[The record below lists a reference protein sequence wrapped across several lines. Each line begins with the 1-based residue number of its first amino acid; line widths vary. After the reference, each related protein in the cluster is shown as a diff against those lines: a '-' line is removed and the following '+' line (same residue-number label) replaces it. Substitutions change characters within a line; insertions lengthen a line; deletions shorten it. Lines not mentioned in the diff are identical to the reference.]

1 VKVIVLKYLLRKGFT
16 GMALWPFVLVRSN
29 SQKADPIFLNHEKIH
44 LRQQIEMLLL
54 PFFLWYILEYLIRLI
69 QYRNRNI
76 AYRNIS
82 FEREA
87 YANEKDLQFLNRRSF
102 WNFLKYL

>member
-1 VKVIVLKYLLRKGFT
+1 MKVIVSKYLLRKGFT
-16 GMALWPFVLVRSN
+16 GMALWPFVLVRSKV
-29 SQKADPIFLNHEKIH
+29 QKADPIFLNHEKIH

-54 PFFLWYILEYLIRLI
+54 PFFIWYVLEFLIRLVW
-69 QYRNRNI
+69 YRNRNT

-87 YANEKDLQFLNRRSF
+87 YAQEKNMQFLSRRSF
-102 WNFLKYL
+102 WNFIKYL